1 MHNMFFCFTENN
13 LTYSNANSQIQMILK
28 ERCDGNRNILH
39 ACVNMCSPTSNKE
52 TEQGNTFVTQ
62 QFYYNCFIY
71 DCKGIQ
77 GIMTYFVLICDFI
90 NILYFIY

>member
-1 MHNMFFCFTENN
+1 MHNVFFCFTENN

-52 TEQGNTFVTQ
+52 TEQGNIFVTQ
-62 QFYYNCFIY
+62 FYY
-71 DCKGIQ
+71 DCKDIK
-77 GIMTYFVLICDFI
+77 GIMTYFVLIYYVI
-90 NILYFIY
+90 